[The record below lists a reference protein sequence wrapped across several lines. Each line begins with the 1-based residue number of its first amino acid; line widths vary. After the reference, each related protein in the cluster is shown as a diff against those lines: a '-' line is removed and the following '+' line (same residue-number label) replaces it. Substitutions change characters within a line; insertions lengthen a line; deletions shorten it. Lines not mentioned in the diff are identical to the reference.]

1 MKRNVALVGIC
12 LLTAMAAGL
21 LAISRT
27 DRDVS
32 LESVVEIWAD
42 VIRDMDR
49 VGLTITRVSDERE
62 MEIGQ
67 EIDKHRP
74 WPLTDDPMLQA
85 YVTSVG
91 QSLVPHVQR
100 KGISYRF
107 YILNA
112 PVINAFA
119 IPGGGVYIT
128 TGMLNFLETEAE
140 LAAILGHEISHVDL
154 RHCIERLQ
162 YELAVRKIVGRE
174 LAMMVRIQ
182 YQLVNLGF
190 NEQHELEADAGGVI
204 LAAKARYDPRAA
216 ITVFER
222 LAKVKRVRQVKKP
235 REKPTLMV
243 GELGIALEKALEHYF
258 ATHPPTDKRVRQLES
273 VINRNASTWRGQ
285 QFYVG
290 RSNYRDRI
298 PRLSDDRTEEY
309 QTYVQ
314 RS

>member
-1 MKRNVALVGIC
+1 MKRNAVLVSIC
-12 LLTAMAAGL
+12 LLTVTAMGL
-21 LAISRT
+21 LAMSRT
-27 DRDVS
+27 DYEVS

-42 VIRDMDR
+42 IIRDVDR

-67 EIDKHRP
+67 EIEKHRP
-74 WPLTDDPMLQA
+74 WPLKDDPVLQA

-91 QSLVPHVQR
+91 ETQVAHVQR
-100 KGISYRF
+100 KGINYRF
-107 YILNA
+107 HIVDA
-112 PVINAFA
+112 PMINAFA

-162 YELAVRKIVGRE
+162 YELAARKIVGRD
-174 LAMMVRIQ
+174 LAMIARIQ
-182 YQLVNLGF
+182 YQLVHVSF
-190 NEQHELEADAGGVI
+190 NEQQELEADAAGVI
-204 LAAKARYDPRAA
+204 LAAKAGYDPRAA
-216 ITVFER
+216 NTVFER
-222 LAKVKRVRQVKKP
+222 LAKVKRERQVKKP
-235 REKPTLMV
+235 REKQTLMV
-243 GELGIALEKALEHYF
+243 GELGIAVEKALEHYF
-258 ATHPPTDKRVRQLES
+258 ATHPPTDKRIRQLEQ
-273 VINRNASTWRGQ
+273 VYARNAPAWRGQ

-298 PRLSDDRTEEY
+298 PRLSDDRNEEY
-309 QTYVQ
+309 QTYVR